1 MYSNPCAHRVRA
13 FVGSSNRTVYSRIS
27 ICTHGSIHICHR
39 RGATG
44 RDTARH
50 ATHTLALVPAF
61 LSINS
66 ILFILEKLYATT
78 ATVLSWSAYNRPLLS
93 YLVPITRDRLILTPF
108 ARRLDDFLDYRCN
121 PLSEMIENIRTNN
134 SEYFER
140 RFKVAASRGED

>member
-50 ATHTLALVPAF
+50 ATHTLASFPPF
-61 LSINS
+61 YRSTRFSLSWKNYT
-66 ILFILEKLYATT
+66 LRRLRC
-78 ATVLSWSAYNRPLLS
+78 SWSAYNRPLLS

-108 ARRLDDFLDYRCN
+108 ARRLDDFLGYRCN